1 EVLLAMTP
9 AQALE
14 LKRADQD
21 FAKDMAEIG
30 LKADA
35 LQVDLERVAAE
46 DRASARQREALLKDW
61 APKVLAVLVIT
72 GYAAATGFIL
82 THVIVPEMESLVMRT
97 LGVLD
102 VALGMVLS
110 YYFGSS
116 AGSKEKTTTMARLAS
131 GRRRVS

>member
-1 EVLLAMTP
+1 MTP

-14 LKRADQD
+14 LRKADQA
-21 FAKDMAEIG
+21 FQAQMADLG

-46 DRASARQREALLKDW
+46 DRASARSREALLKDW
-61 APKVLAVLVIT
+61 APKVLAVLVIAGYAGAT
-72 GYAAATGFIL
+72 GYIL

-102 VALGMVLS
+102 AALGMVS
-110 YYFGSS
+110 AYYFGSS
-116 AGSKEKTTTMARLAS
+116 AGSKKTDTMARLAS